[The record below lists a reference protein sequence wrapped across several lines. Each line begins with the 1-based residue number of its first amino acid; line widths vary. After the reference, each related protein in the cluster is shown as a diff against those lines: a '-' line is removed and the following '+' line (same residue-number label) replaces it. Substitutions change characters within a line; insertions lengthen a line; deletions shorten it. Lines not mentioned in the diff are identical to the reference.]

1 MSVNKLRRLPLAAAA
16 LIACVSAQAEYQS
29 PDGNFRL
36 SGFGTLGAVHTST
49 NDVDFNYPGQ
59 GGGAGTTPNINPD
72 SKVAV
77 QGTYKFTPTI
87 SATTQIMTKYDAE
100 GQYVPAVDW
109 IFAKWQALPSL
120 NVRAGRMGAPFF
132 MISDF
137 RNVGYANTTVRPN
150 LDVYGQVPTDQ
161 FEGADATYQFTL
173 ASTTFNATVFAGDS
187 KADYTSALRKSY
199 TSATGTTVTAL
210 GPSTF
215 ELKKLKGLNLTAE
228 MDNGLTLRVGYSKSK
243 ISVSSDSINNL
254 QLSAQCLSA
263 IRAGSDPCSALLPF
277 IPAGSISSGVATVFN
292 NLGAQIASATNAAAV
307 TQDKNISF
315 LGFGA
320 TYDQDNW
327 IITGEYTKRRS
338 DSFIADT
345 TGWYTN
351 VGYRVAKFTPYVG
364 FSKLTVNSANVTQT
378 RVSPIVTGSAGVN
391 QVSSGAAAKAND
403 GLASLLNVQKLAQ
416 RTITVGSRWDIMP
429 NVALKAQWDQ
439 IHKPADSW
447 GLFFTKDPG
456 TAQSQSFLNNRRKVN
471 VLSVSMDVVF

>member
-100 GQYVPAVDW
+100 SQYVPTVDW

-120 NVRAGRMGAPFF
+120 NFRAGRMGAPFF

-161 FEGADATYQFTL
+161 FEGADATYQFNL
-173 ASTTFNATVFAGDS
+173 ASTTFNATVFLGDS
-187 KADYTSALRKSY
+187 KADYTSAFRKG
-199 TSATGTTVTAL
+199 ATVL

-215 ELKKLKGLNLTAE
+215 QLKKLKGLNLTAE
-228 MDNGLTLRVGYSKSK
+228 MDNGLTLRAGYSKSK
-243 ISVSSDSINNL
+243 ITVSSDSVNNL
-254 QLSAQCLSA
+254 LASGASLSAVTASTPVVGPGYQA
-263 IRAGSDPCSALLPF
+263 
-277 IPAGSISSGVATVFN
+277 FN
-292 NLGAQIASATNAAAV
+292 ALGATITAATNAALL
-307 TQDKNISF
+307 TQDKDISF

-320 TYDQDNW
+320 TYDQGDW
-327 IITGEYTKRRS
+327 IISGEYTKRRS
-338 DSFIADT
+338 NSFIADT

-364 FSKLTVNSANVTQT
+364 FSKLTVNSANVTAT
-378 RVSPIVTGSAGVN
+378 TVVAPVLSGP
-391 QVSSGAAAKAND
+391 GAAYNATLAGYAAAANSGIKGVLD
-403 GLASLLNVQKLAQ
+403 VQKLAQ
-416 RTITVGSRWDIMP
+416 RTITVGSRWDVMA
-429 NVALKAQWDQ
+429 NMALKVQWDQ
-439 IHKPADSW
+439 VHKPADSW
-447 GLFFTKDPG
+447 GLFFTKDPS
-456 TAQSQSFLNNRRKVN
+456 TAQAQSFLNNRRKVN

>member
-49 NDVDFNYPGQ
+49 NDVAFNYPGQ

-87 SATTQIMTKYDAE
+87 SATTQIMTKYDADS
-100 GQYVPAVDW
+100 QYVPAVDW

-120 NVRAGRMGAPFF
+120 NFRAGRMGAPFF

-161 FEGADATYQFTL
+161 FEGADATYQL
-173 ASTTFNATVFAGDS
+173 NLGSTTFNATVFVGDS
-187 KADYTSALRKSY
+187 KADYTSAFRK
-199 TSATGTTVTAL
+199 TTAL
-210 GPSTF
+210 GVTQLSPSTF
-215 ELKKLKGLNLTAE
+215 ELKKLKGINLTAE
-228 MDNGLTLRVGYSKSK
+228 MDNGLTLRAGYSKSK
-243 ISVSSDSINNL
+243 FYVSSPSIDTL
-254 QLSAQCLSA
+254 LGLGTTLSASA
-263 IRAGSDPCSALLPF
+263 SAGARALGAAVTSETN
-277 IPAGSISSGVATVFN
+277 ATV
-292 NLGAQIASATNAAAV
+292 V

-320 TYDQDNW
+320 SYDQDNW
-327 IITGEYTKRRS
+327 IIIGEYTKRRS
-338 DSFIADT
+338 DSFVADT
-345 TGWYTN
+345 TGWYTT
-351 VGYRVAKFTPYVG
+351 VGYRVSKFTPYLG
-364 FSKLTVNSANVTQT
+364 FSKLTVNSANVTHT
-378 RVSPIVTGSAGVN
+378 TIVPVAQVAPLTTYAATANAGI
-391 QVSSGAAAKAND
+391 Q
-403 GLASLLNVQKLAQ
+403 GLLDVEKLAQ
-416 RTITVGSRWDIMP
+416 RTITVGTRWDVMS
-429 NVALKAQWDQ
+429 NVALKFQWDQ
-439 IHKPADSW
+439 VHKPADSY

-456 TAQSQSFLNNRRKVN
+456 LASAQSFLNNRRKVN